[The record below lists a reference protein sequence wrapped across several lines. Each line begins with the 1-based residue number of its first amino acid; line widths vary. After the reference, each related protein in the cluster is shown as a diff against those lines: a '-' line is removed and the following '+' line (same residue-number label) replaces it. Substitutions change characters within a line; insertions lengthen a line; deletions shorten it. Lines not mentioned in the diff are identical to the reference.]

1 VAAYGDFETDKPMTE
16 DVLSNPTEPYGAS
29 KVWGEA
35 LGRYYTKQL
44 GVEVVTLRFGS
55 IFGLGRAWR
64 GSYNSGL
71 MPTSDQ
77 VHYMARVEDA
87 VRGKP
92 ITMPRDDS
100 VADWT
105 YAADAAQASWL
116 ALSAEKLP
124 HQLYNVC
131 SESRPVGDFT
141 RKLRQLLPGVE
152 ITSSDTELP
161 GHAHTSM
168 SNARIREDLGF
179 DPKYSLEAGLE
190 DYVRRVRE
198 YDKFTARGDG

>member
-1 VAAYGDFETDKPMTE
+1 HFAFILGSPDLGQMIPYMQVQIMGTVNVFEAARMAGVERILYPSSVAAYGDFEADKPMTE

-71 MPTSDQ
+71 MPTSDH

-105 YAADAAQASWL
+105 YAADAAQAS
-116 ALSAEKLP
+116 
-124 HQLYNVC
+124 
-131 SESRPVGDFT
+131 
-141 RKLRQLLPGVE
+141 
-152 ITSSDTELP
+152 
-161 GHAHTSM
+161 
-168 SNARIREDLGF
+168 
-179 DPKYSLEAGLE
+179 
-190 DYVRRVRE
+190 
-198 YDKFTARGDG
+198 